1 MAELLAFA
9 MNAKLTFLIVDD
21 DADGRFLTRRA
32 VAERFKGCDVLEAAT
47 AEETLAKAVDGRPDV
62 VVTECSLGC
71 EDGAALIARCRAAG
85 VGCRI
90 IVLTGNANPT
100 LHARAVAAGADGV
113 FSNWESEYLSYLSRV
128 LRSSQNEELP
138 QAR

>member
-1 MAELLAFA
+1 

-21 DADGRFLTRRA
+21 NADGRFLTRRA

-47 AEETLAKAVDGRPDV
+47 AEEALARAVDGKSDV
-62 VVTECSLGC
+62 VVTDYSLGC
-71 EDGAALIARCRAAG
+71 EDGAALVARCRAAG

-90 IVLTGNANPT
+90 IVLTGNADPAS
-100 LHARAVAAGADGV
+100 HARAVAAGADGV
-113 FSNWESEYLSYLSRV
+113 FSNWKTEYLSYLSRV
-128 LRSSQNEELP
+128 LGTSESEELA